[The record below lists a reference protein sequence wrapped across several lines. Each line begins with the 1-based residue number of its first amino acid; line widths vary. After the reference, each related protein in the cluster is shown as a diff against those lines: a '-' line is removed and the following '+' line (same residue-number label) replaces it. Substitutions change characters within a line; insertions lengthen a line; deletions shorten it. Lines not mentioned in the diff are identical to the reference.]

1 VSLFEIDTTN
11 NFNEDNGLSQ
21 IHMTKQM
28 SIQHQILG
36 ATNSREET
44 NVNTTST
51 NIRSNKYYGQW
62 IKTSLQLMEN
72 YFFQKK
78 IYGKLWKICRVVK
91 LYFHNFDHIWCCHV
105 YKTHPYSII
114 LNKTIHLNKFIP
126 VISKLNLNLMLR
138 ALRINTTWNLSALRS
153 I

>member
-51 NIRSNKYYGQW
+51 NIGSNKYYGQ
-62 IKTSLQLMEN
+62 
-72 YFFQKK
+72 
-78 IYGKLWKICRVVK
+78 
-91 LYFHNFDHIWCCHV
+91 
-105 YKTHPYSII
+105 
-114 LNKTIHLNKFIP
+114 
-126 VISKLNLNLMLR
+126 
-138 ALRINTTWNLSALRS
+138 
-153 I
+153 